1 MKDKVAQKARRA
13 ELHAGKKAEHE
24 QRRADRKARK
34 ADKARSRALRRQ
46 ERLEKLAAERA
57 ARVVARRPGDI
68 AAGTVHIVGAAFALA
83 SAPVLIVKAAASQ
96 RADIIVGAS
105 LYSAT
110 LLYYF
115 VISAVA
121 HLLKYEKARRVLNT
135 LDLAGSYFLVAGS
148 WTPLCFSVLKGPEGW
163 VLFGLLW
170 GFAICDFIA
179 SLFYIGRLKD
189 LALNAYYVLFTFIVP
204 LLPFCHEKMSDVL
217 FAWILLAGALYCFG
231 LSFRSRD
238 TMPYQHSI
246 WHSFTVA
253 ASICHFFGVLSLHY

>member
-1 MKDKVAQKARRA
+1 MSDKEAKRAARSSRHARQKALRQEESARIK
-13 ELHAGKKAEHE
+13 EQKAE
-24 QRRADRKARK
+24 K
-34 ADKARSRALRRQ
+34 RALHRK
-46 ERLEKLAAERA
+46 ERSERIAAERM
-57 ARVVARRPGDI
+57 ARVVGRKPGDI
-68 AAGTVHIVGAAFALA
+68 AAGTVHIIGAAFALA
-83 SAPVLIVKAAASQ
+83 VAPILIVKAASSR

-105 LYSAT
+105 IYAAS

-121 HLLKYEKARRVLNT
+121 HLLKYEKARRVLGT
-135 LDLAGSYFLVAGS
+135 LDLAGSYFLIAGS

-170 GFAICDFIA
+170 GFAICAFLA

-189 LALNAYYVLFTFIVP
+189 LVLNAYYVFFTFIIP
-204 LLPFCHEKMSDVL
+204 LLPLCHDRMNDAL

-253 ASICHFFGVLSLHY
+253 ASICHFFGVLSLQF